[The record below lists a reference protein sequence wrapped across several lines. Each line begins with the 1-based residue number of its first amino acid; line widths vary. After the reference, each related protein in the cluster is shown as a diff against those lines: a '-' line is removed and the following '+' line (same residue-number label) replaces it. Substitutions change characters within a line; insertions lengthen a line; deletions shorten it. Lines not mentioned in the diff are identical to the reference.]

1 MSGPPAPGIR
11 LGTMLPTTILG
22 MTAGTILGIMTAGIG
37 VILGTTATIHTD
49 GDGATMAATTAITI
63 RVITI
68 TQAVGQAVAHAA
80 WSIQVRK
87 ATPSIAAMWS
97 MAAPAIRVVR
107 LAGLFQARLRVVA
120 SATAMHVPPLR
131 APAAMAAPVA
141 AAQVAMATPAAMAVR
156 VAMAA
161 VAAPASAVRAAA
173 VAAVASA
180 DRMAAAVVAQ
190 EAVGKNDLNTQH
202 ILILFEHYILI

>member
-1 MSGPPAPGIR
+1 MSGPPALGMR

-22 MTAGTILGIMTAGIG
+22 MTVGTILGIMTAGIG

-63 RVITI
+63 LVTA
-68 TQAVGQAVAHAA
+68 TMQADGQEVAHVA

-107 LAGLFQARLRVVA
+107 LAGQYQARLRVVA

-156 VAMAA
+156 AAMAVEVPASVVPA
-161 VAAPASAVRAAA
+161 VAVE
-173 VAAVASA
+173 AVASA
-180 DRMAAAVVAQ
+180 GREVVAVAVREAVV
-190 EAVGKNDLNTQH
+190 N
-202 ILILFEHYILI
+202 